1 MFGTDA
7 NLLPR
12 PTNMV
17 GSINGSDVWSY
28 KYAEGT
34 RLDCITYVNGTDFGA
49 TASCAAVAQAAG
61 VNETDIAF
69 WNPSLR
75 DSCVLRGN
83 STYCVQRVKQNGTA
97 TMTGYCNLRDTATF
111 NMTCATFT
119 SLWGMNSKRLN
130 DYNPGVGNDCENW
143 IPGMATPISQRMKP

>member
-12 PTNMV
+12 PTNM

-34 RLDCITYVNGTDFGA
+34 RLDCIAYVNGTDFGA
-49 TASCAAVAQAAG
+49 SASCADVAKAAG
-61 VNETDIAF
+61 VNATDIAF

-75 DSCVLRGN
+75 NSCVLQGN
-83 STYCVQRVKQNGTA
+83 QTYCVQRVKQNGTA
-97 TMTGYCNLRDTATF
+97 TMTDYCNLRDTATF
-111 NMTCATFT
+111 NMTCATFM

-143 IPGMATPISQRMKP
+143 ISGMVAPVPNE